1 MELKVKSL
9 KELYEKDFY
18 LWLLENLKLLKNKE
32 YELLDWEHLQE
43 ELEDMGKS
51 LFSTVISQMA
61 RIMEHLYKWENF
73 RYSPYMGNNWVQ
85 SINSARRELRRIFED
100 SPSLRKRAQEK
111 EVLQK
116 AWEMAVL
123 DLIDWLEEP
132 KSKRFIE
139 TYFKGKMPTKNDFP
153 KECPYTFE
161 QLMEYKPWV
170 GST

>member
-1 MELKVKSL
+1 
-9 KELYEKDFY
+9 
-18 LWLLENLKLLKNKE
+18 LLENLKLLKNKE

-61 RIMEHLYKWENF
+61 RIMEHLYKWENL
-73 RYSPYMGNNWVQ
+73 RYNPHMGNNWVQ

-116 AWEMAVL
+116 AWEVAVL

-132 KSKRFIE
+132 KSKRFME
-139 TYFKGKMPTKNDFP
+139 TYFKGKMPTKNDFT

-161 QLMEYKPWV
+161 QVMEYKPWV
-170 GST
+170 GLA

>member
-1 MELKVKSL
+1 MSLKFGLYLKLMELKAKSL

-51 LFSTVISQMA
+51 LLSTVISQMA
-61 RIMEHLYKWENF
+61 RIMEHLYKWESF
-73 RYSPYMGNNWVQ
+73 RSSPYMGNNWVQ

-100 SPSLRKRAQEK
+100 SPSLRKRAQER

-132 KSKRFIE
+132 KSKSFIE
-139 TYFKGKMPTKNDFP
+139 TYFKGKIPTK
-153 KECPYTFE
+153 K
-161 QLMEYKPWV
+161 
-170 GST
+170 

>member
-73 RYSPYMGNNWVQ
+73 KYNPYMGNIWVQ
-85 SINSARRELRRIFED
+85 SINSARRELRSINLGWD
-100 SPSLRKRAQEK
+100 
-111 EVLQK
+111 
-116 AWEMAVL
+116 
-123 DLIDWLEEP
+123 
-132 KSKRFIE
+132 
-139 TYFKGKMPTKNDFP
+139 
-153 KECPYTFE
+153 
-161 QLMEYKPWV
+161 
-170 GST
+170 

>member
-1 MELKVKSL
+1 MELKAQSL

-32 YELLDWEHLQE
+32 YELIDWEHLQE

-51 LFSTVISQMA
+51 LFSSVVSQMA

-73 RYSPYMGNNWVQ
+73 RYSLYMGNNWVQ

-116 AWEMAVL
+116 AWEIAVF

-132 KSKRFIE
+132 KSKRFIK
-139 TYFKGKMPTKNDFP
+139 TYFKGRMPTKNDFP
-153 KECPYTFE
+153 KERPYTFE

-170 GST
+170 D

>member
-1 MELKVKSL
+1 
-9 KELYEKDFY
+9 
-18 LWLLENLKLLKNKE
+18 
-32 YELLDWEHLQE
+32 
-43 ELEDMGKS
+43 
-51 LFSTVISQMA
+51 
-61 RIMEHLYKWENF
+61 
-73 RYSPYMGNNWVQ
+73 MGNNWFQGV
-85 SINSARRELRRIFED
+85 NSARRELRRIFED

-139 TYFKGKMPTKNDFP
+139 TYFKGKIPTKNDFP

-161 QLMEYKPWV
+161 QVTEYKPWV
-170 GST
+170 ELT